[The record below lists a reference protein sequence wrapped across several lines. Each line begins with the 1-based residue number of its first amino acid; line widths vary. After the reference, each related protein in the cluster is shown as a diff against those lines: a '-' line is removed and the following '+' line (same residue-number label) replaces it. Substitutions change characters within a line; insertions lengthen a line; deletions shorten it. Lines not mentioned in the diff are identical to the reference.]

1 MKRNQ
6 ITTKLCKNLKSN
18 KNIIIFFTNCDNIS
32 IAFFKKKKESWKE
45 GPTNVKI
52 QMDSSPFVPTSQTHT
67 EGHSFRQT
75 NINYYQRDYVQLY
88 YYYNNI

>member
-32 IAFFKKKKESWKE
+32 IAFLKKKKKKKRE
-45 GPTNVKI
+45 GRTHQCKNTNGFQSICPNKS
-52 QMDSSPFVPTSQTHT
+52 DPH
-67 EGHSFRQT
+67 
-75 NINYYQRDYVQLY
+75 
-88 YYYNNI
+88 

>member
-32 IAFFKKKKESWKE
+32 IAFFKKKKRKKV
-45 GPTNVKI
+45 G
-52 QMDSSPFVPTSQTHT
+52 
-67 EGHSFRQT
+67 R
-75 NINYYQRDYVQLY
+75 RDPPM
-88 YYYNNI
+88 

>member
-32 IAFFKKKKESWKE
+32 IAFFKKKKKKV
-45 GPTNVKI
+45 G
-52 QMDSSPFVPTSQTHT
+52 
-67 EGHSFRQT
+67 R
-75 NINYYQRDYVQLY
+75 RDPPM
-88 YYYNNI
+88 